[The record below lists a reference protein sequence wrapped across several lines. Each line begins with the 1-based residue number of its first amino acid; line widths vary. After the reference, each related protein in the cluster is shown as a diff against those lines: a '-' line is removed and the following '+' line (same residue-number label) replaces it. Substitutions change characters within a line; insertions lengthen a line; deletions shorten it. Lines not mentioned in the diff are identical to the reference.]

1 MADSKVLP
9 FMAWRRQALFLSVL
23 LSLVA
28 IGALAVKGLAL
39 GLDFTGGSQVELH
52 FAQPVSPGAVRAQL
66 ADAGFSGPVVAHF
79 GSENDLLI
87 RVREGGE
94 DLAERVLAGIR
105 SADGLSEPEVRRVD
119 FVGPQIGD
127 ELRDQGGLA
136 LLVPEYDFLI
146 SSDNITIPAEELMP
160 TIEEVKKARGE

>member
-1 MADSKVLP
+1 
-9 FMAWRRQALFLSVL
+9 MAWRRQALFLSVL

-94 DLAERVLAGIR
+94 DLVRQAGTFSITFHPPLYCPQKCLRR
-105 SADGLSEPEVRRVD
+105 SKMPET
-119 FVGPQIGD
+119 
-127 ELRDQGGLA
+127 L
-136 LLVPEYDFLI
+136 
-146 SSDNITIPAEELMP
+146 
-160 TIEEVKKARGE
+160 